1 LEALGVDLDE
11 QRVGR
16 QASEVQMDLN
26 SLQTFIAV
34 VRAGGFS
41 AAAREIDA
49 PRSSV
54 SAKIRNLEKDLG
66 VRLFKRS
73 TRAFSLTA
81 EGQTLYLQSA
91 DAMTSLINAVN
102 TVTHGGES
110 FSGEIRITLP
120 ADFPPQI
127 IATAI
132 AEYRQANPAVRFQI
146 LNTNDVLDLI
156 SNNIDVAL
164 RIGASNP
171 QNAIVRGVVEMKIG
185 LFASRHYLEVNGAPR
200 HVNEIASFIGPQ
212 RADLRRL
219 ILSSLPKATQLP
231 VLDIVA
237 DSFTFVRELMLLDQ
251 GVGLLPAYLCR
262 ADIAA
267 GTVVPVLEDQF
278 AGTVRMYLTHP
289 SRADLSPK
297 VTSFARLLARHLEAA
312 PHRPVLS
319 SAG

>member
-1 LEALGVDLDE
+1 
-11 QRVGR
+11 
-16 QASEVQMDLN
+16 MDLS

-54 SAKIRNLEKDLG
+54 SAKIRGLEKDLG

-91 DAMTSLINAVN
+91 DAMTSLINAV
-102 TVTHGGES
+102 TSVTHRGES

-127 IATAI
+127 VATAI
-132 AEYRQANPAVRFQI
+132 AEYRHTNPAVRFHI

-164 RIGASNP
+164 RIRASNP
-171 QNAIVRGVVEMKIG
+171 QSAIVRGAIEMNIG
-185 LFASRHYLEVNGAPR
+185 LFASKSYLEVNGAPR

-237 DSFTFVRELMLLDQ
+237 DSFAFVRELVLLDQ
-251 GVGLLPAYLCR
+251 GVGLLPASLCGE
-262 ADIAA
+262 DIATGRVVRVLDNQFS
-267 GTVVPVLEDQF
+267 GTI
-278 AGTVRMYLTHP
+278 RMYLTHP

-297 VTSFARLLARHLEAA
+297 VTSFAQVLARHLEAA
-312 PHRPVLS
+312 PYRHALLS
-319 SAG
+319 VG